1 MRRIVMF
8 VVLAAPLAFPATAHA
23 FGCIG
28 GGFGRSFTLAAGRN
42 SRPFS
47 FRIPE
52 AGTLR
57 VELDYSHVANPHP
70 ALVVRLRRSTW
81 KAAKTLIDSRPAN
94 ACRVA
99 AVTATCLGAR
109 PHTSPGAYHLGVHK
123 LSSSAATV
131 TINACW
137 AAPPAEAGGIDQSF
151 RLPAGPT
158 HRRFPLPVGEAGTVR
173 VRLVYSSSANPGAQF
188 LVHLRRSNWAAAL
201 TLLDSRREGACRVAA
216 GVVTCVGARAH
227 TTAGSYFVGVRK
239 LSPGPATVTLEA
251 SWP

>member
-23 FGCIG
+23 IGCIG
-28 GGFGRSFTLAAGRN
+28 GGFGRSFTLAAGRS

-52 AGTLR
+52 SGTLR

-81 KAAKTLIDSRPAN
+81 GAAKTLIDSRTAA
-94 ACRVA
+94 ACGA
-99 AVTATCLGAR
+99 AGATTTCLGAR
-109 PHTSPGAYHLGVHK
+109 PHTAPGAYHLGVHK
-123 LSSSAATV
+123 LSSSSARV
-131 TINACW
+131 TLNACW
-137 AAPPAEAGGIDQSF
+137 AAPPAEAGGIDRSY
-151 RLPAGPT
+151 RLAAGQT
-158 HRRFPLPVGEAGTVR
+158 HRRFALPVGTAGTVR
-173 VRLVYSSSANPGAQF
+173 VRLVYSAAANPGAQF
-188 LVHLRRSNWAAAL
+188 LVHLRRSNWGRAL
-201 TLLDSRREGACRVAA
+201 TLLDSRREAACRIAA
-216 GVVTCVGARAH
+216 GVVTCLGSRPH

-239 LSPGPATVTLEA
+239 LSPGPATVRLEA